1 MASANGRAK
10 DGGVTEEQL
19 KAVEYE
25 LLRSK
30 TIEQNDKRLAA
41 VRATRA
47 SMQEDMEANQAPKKK
62 RKAPSSAPV
71 SANEGRVLRSRVS
84 KDQDHV
90 DPEHQPS
97 KEITHEIDGDGSQ
110 KKGGRKITRKSNI
123 YARLNQPKIHIPLNG
138 DGQPVGSDATEFA
151 NFIGTLVRKHIPPA
165 ELDWRDVDVEKKLL
179 VWETLKAFYEL
190 DSTAL
195 SFVINTSHIKW
206 KDWKS
211 DLKRYKFDAA
221 LTDAQLMKRRDSR
234 ISEADWKTLITY
246 WRSSTFEAVK
256 LGHDPRRDEVY
267 IETHTCKKGERKG
280 SYVPQAETTIK
291 ELIENAEKHPEWK
304 EKSIQEGDLFARVC
318 GMKEPRGRVRVLGL
332 GPTPQDLGTPGTR
345 GKLSTRVL
353 VEMQGRRKAENRY
366 NMLQGH
372 VQQMEERVNQ
382 MELMLASQ
390 GRHNLETPSS
400 QHGSNSRQN
409 SGAEAEEHNDAEED
423 VEQDDEEPFVQRRVV
438 AKHPAR
444 SSSTYED
451 ENLIGM
457 DVLLY
462 AWTGPETPVA
472 KATIISVDPDT
483 IVGGETLGPGT
494 YEVPVNVAIGRDATV
509 PYEYDDL
516 QIIADAI
523 TRSIAWPSSKMKP
536 YKPGASSSS
545 RR

>member
-1 MASANGRAK
+1 MASLLGQM
-10 DGGVTEEQL
+10 QL
-19 KAVEYE
+19 N
-25 LLRSK
+25 LPISL
-30 TIEQNDKRLAA
+30 
-41 VRATRA
+41 
-47 SMQEDMEANQAPKKK
+47 
-62 RKAPSSAPV
+62 
-71 SANEGRVLRSRVS
+71 
-84 KDQDHV
+84 
-90 DPEHQPS
+90 
-97 KEITHEIDGDGSQ
+97 
-110 KKGGRKITRKSNI
+110 
-123 YARLNQPKIHIPLNG
+123 
-138 DGQPVGSDATEFA
+138 
-151 NFIGTLVRKHIPPA
+151 TLVRKHIPPA
-165 ELDWRDVDVEKKLL
+165 KLDWRDVDVEKKLF
-179 VWETLKAFYEL
+179 VWETLKEFYEL
-190 DSTAL
+190 DSTSL

-206 KDWKS
+206 KDWKT

-221 LTDAQLMKRRDSR
+221 LTDAQLMKRRDNR

-246 WRSSTFEAVK
+246 WRSSTFENRANAVPHTSGSKSHARVANEMAVK

-353 VEMQGRRKAENRY
+353 VEMQGRREAENRY

-372 VQQMEERVNQ
+372 VQQMEERMNR

-409 SGAEAEEHNDAEED
+409 SGAEAEEHNDAEKD
-423 VEQDDEEPFVQRRVV
+423 VEHDDEEPFVQRRVV
-438 AKHPAR
+438 AKPPAR
-444 SSSTYED
+444 CSSTYED
-451 ENLIGM
+451 ESLIGM

-462 AWTGPETPVA
+462 AWTGPETPIA
-472 KATIISVDPDT
+472 KATIISIDPDT

-494 YEVPVNVAIGRDATV
+494 YEVLVNVAIRRDATV
-509 PYEYDDL
+509 PYEYDGL
-516 QIIADAI
+516 QIIADAV
-523 TRSIAWPSSKMKP
+523 TRKDIQKEQEGTRKMSVCI
-536 YKPGASSSS
+536 G
-545 RR
+545 

>member
-1 MASANGRAK
+1 MYSHSVSFAGGKMASTNGRAK

-47 SMQEDMEANQAPKKK
+47 SMQEDMVANQAPQNK

-71 SANEGRVLRSRVS
+71 SVNEGCVLRSRVS

-97 KEITHEIDGDGSQ
+97 KEITHELDGDGSQ
-110 KKGGRKITRKSNI
+110 KKGGRKITRKANI

-138 DGQPVGSDATEFA
+138 DGQPVGPDATEFA
-151 NFIGTLVRKHIPPA
+151 NFIGTLVRNHIPPA

-221 LTDAQLMKRRDSR
+221 LTDAQLMKRRDNR

-246 WRSSTFEAVK
+246 WRSSAFENCANAVPHTSGKKSHARVANEMAVK
-256 LGHDPRRDEVY
+256 LGHDPWRDEVY

-280 SYVPQAETTIK
+280 SYVPQAETTIN

-318 GMKEPRGRVRVLGL
+318 GMKEPRGRVCVLGL

-353 VEMQGRRKAENRY
+353 VEMQGRREDENRY

-372 VQQMEERVNQ
+372 VQQMEERMNR

-400 QHGSNSRQN
+400 
-409 SGAEAEEHNDAEED
+409 
-423 VEQDDEEPFVQRRVV
+423 
-438 AKHPAR
+438 
-444 SSSTYED
+444 
-451 ENLIGM
+451 
-457 DVLLY
+457 
-462 AWTGPETPVA
+462 
-472 KATIISVDPDT
+472 
-483 IVGGETLGPGT
+483 
-494 YEVPVNVAIGRDATV
+494 
-509 PYEYDDL
+509 
-516 QIIADAI
+516 
-523 TRSIAWPSSKMKP
+523 
-536 YKPGASSSS
+536 
-545 RR
+545 